1 MLISELINESVQLDE
16 ITRPNDLDKARNVLH
31 NAGYL
36 TLGSGSFAEV
46 FYKPNSNSDYVLKL
60 FKSIDTGYM
69 AFINIAQASN
79 NIHFPVF
86 RGKMMKITEHYYAI
100 RIEKLSEMPDTIETD
115 KITDLIAGYVDSPNH
130 QMIIERMKKLE
141 KTQPGIIEAC
151 DILHVAL
158 NRLGIADDLHV
169 GNFMLRGKT
178 IVITD
183 PFGY

>member
-16 ITRPNDLDKARNVLH
+16 ITRPNDLDNARNVLH

-60 FKSIDTGYM
+60 FKSMDTGYM
-69 AFINIAQASN
+69 AFIKLAQATK
-79 NIHFPVF
+79 NIHFPIF
-86 RGKMMKITEHYYAI
+86 RGKMMKITKHYYAI
-100 RIEKLSEMPDTIETD
+100 RIERLSEMPFNDEST
-115 KITDLIAGYVDSPNH
+115 KISDLILGYVEFPKDPTF
-130 QMIIERMKKLE
+130 IERMRKLE

-151 DILHVAL
+151 DILRMTMD
-158 NRLGIADDLHV
+158 RLDIQNDLHA
-169 GNFMLRGKT
+169 GNMMMRGKT